1 MENLLDKDTV
11 KRVKEYL
18 TKYDPNLTIIVLNS
32 TAKTAANAANSL
44 KCDIGAI
51 IKSLLLKIDN
61 EFLICLVSGDKRCS
75 LKKIKKILK
84 KDKILMASAEEVK
97 INTGFTIGGVSPV
110 GHVKKLEVFI
120 DKSLNRYNN
129 LYAAAG
135 HPNCI
140 FKIRYEQLVNIT
152 NGSEFEITE

>member
-18 TKYDPNLTIIVLNS
+18 TKYDPNLKIIVLNS

-51 IKSLLLKIDN
+51 IKTLLLKIDN
-61 EFLICLVSGDKRCS
+61 QFLICLVSGDKRCS

>member
-18 TKYDPNLTIIVLNS
+18 TKYDPNLKIMVLNS

-51 IKSLLLKIDN
+51 IKTLLLKIDN
-61 EFLICLVSGDKRCS
+61 QFLICLVSGDKRCS
-75 LKKIKKILK
+75 LKKIKRILK

-110 GHVKKLEVFI
+110 GHIKKLEVFI

>member
-18 TKYDPNLTIIVLNS
+18 TKYDPNLKIIVLNS

-110 GHVKKLEVFI
+110 GHIKKLEVFV

-135 HPNCI
+135 HPNCV

-152 NGSEFEITE
+152 NGLEFEITE

>member
-18 TKYDPNLTIIVLNS
+18 TKYDPNLKIIVLNS

-51 IKSLLLKIDN
+51 IKTLLLKIDN
-61 EFLICLVSGDKRCS
+61 QFLICLVSGDKRCS
-75 LKKIKKILK
+75 LKKIKRILK

-110 GHVKKLEVFI
+110 GHIKKLEVFI

>member
-18 TKYDPNLTIIVLNS
+18 TKYDPNLKIMVLNS

-51 IKSLLLKIDN
+51 IKTLLLKIDN
-61 EFLICLVSGDKRCS
+61 QFLICLVSGDKRCS

-110 GHVKKLEVFI
+110 GHIKKLEVFI

>member
-18 TKYDPNLTIIVLNS
+18 TKYDPNLKIIVLNS

-51 IKSLLLKIDN
+51 IKTLLLKIDN
-61 EFLICLVSGDKRCS
+61 QFLICLVSGDKRCS

-110 GHVKKLEVFI
+110 GHIKKLEVFI

>member
-18 TKYDPNLTIIVLNS
+18 TKYDPNLKIIVLNS

-135 HPNCI
+135 HPSCI

>member
-18 TKYDPNLTIIVLNS
+18 TKYDPNLKIIVLNS

>member
-18 TKYDPNLTIIVLNS
+18 TKYDPNLKIIVLNS
-32 TAKTAANAANSL
+32 TAKTAENAANSL

-51 IKSLLLKIDN
+51 IKTLLLKIDN

-75 LKKIKKILK
+75 LKKIKKISK
-84 KDKILMASAEEVK
+84 KDKISMARAEEVK

>member
-18 TKYDPNLTIIVLNS
+18 TKYDPNLKIIVLNS

-75 LKKIKKILK
+75 LKKIKRILK

-110 GHVKKLEVFI
+110 GHIKKLEVFI